1 MPATGNL
8 LESHCRRIREVYP
21 DLQLESG
28 RLLPADEGQHND
40 LVVVNERLVFRFPRF
55 VEGVA
60 RLSRLARILSL
71 VRGHVTLSTPEPRYL
86 ALDPPEVGRAF
97 LGYPLIP
104 GQPLRTDTLE
114 SLVERGDASTLRHL
128 ATQLAGF
135 LKQLHGI
142 SPSAVED
149 ALPGETAQ
157 FRPLAEWEDLYARIA
172 RLLFPHMRADACA
185 TVAARFEQFLADAA
199 NRRVEPALVHGDF
212 GTGNWLYDPDARHV
226 TGVVDFDS
234 CTLGDPAVDVAAGAQ
249 GPPVFVQQF
258 VRTYGVTEAVE
269 PRVRF

>member
-1 MPATGNL
+1 MPATENL
-8 LESHCRRIREVYP
+8 LETHCRRIREVYP
-21 DLQLESG
+21 NLQLESA
-28 RLLPADEGQHND
+28 RLLPADEGQYND

-97 LGYPLIP
+97 LGYPLIL

-142 SPSAVED
+142 SPSAVEE

-157 FRPLAEWEDLYARIA
+157 FRPLAEWEDLTTASHGCCSRTCARMPA
-172 RLLFPHMRADACA
+172 PPSPPASSSFSPMPPTGMSSPPSSTATSVPATGSTTQMRG
-185 TVAARFEQFLADAA
+185 R
-199 NRRVEPALVHGDF
+199 
-212 GTGNWLYDPDARHV
+212 
-226 TGVVDFDS
+226 
-234 CTLGDPAVDVAAGAQ
+234 
-249 GPPVFVQQF
+249 
-258 VRTYGVTEAVE
+258 
-269 PRVRF
+269 